1 MKINFFTF
9 MEKHLMGPMSKIAN
23 QKHLMA
29 VRNGMISTIPLTI
42 IGSFFLILAAPPL
55 NPEYLQKIDYAAR
68 FGANFALV
76 FRLSMGIIAVYA
88 TYNIGYYLAKSYGL
102 DGVSAGTLSLVAFMM
117 THIPLLMEITNG
129 EVKTK
134 AWVLPMGN
142 LGSAGLF
149 GGILIAFFSVEVLF
163 FL

>member
-102 DGVSAGTLSLVAFMM
+102 DGVSAGTLS
-117 THIPLLMEITNG
+117 
-129 EVKTK
+129 
-134 AWVLPMGN
+134 
-142 LGSAGLF
+142 
-149 GGILIAFFSVEVLF
+149 
-163 FL
+163 